1 LTTNQP
7 FRRPAVDFPGRIDP
21 DQRSRSAGGSSFE
34 QFPMRRT
41 AMVHRIGKIL
51 ARFPEDEEAVRKL
64 IQERRGFESLCQEYS
79 NTSRELGDVMKL
91 KERDLAAEVD
101 ALRKR
106 RTAVEEEILA
116 AIEGYE
122 PA

>member
-1 LTTNQP
+1 M
-7 FRRPAVDFPGRIDP
+7 VDRIDN
-21 DQRSRSAGGSSFE
+21 
-34 QFPMRRT
+34 
-41 AMVHRIGKIL
+41 IL
-51 ARFPEDEEAVRKL
+51 ARFPENQDAVRTL
-64 IQERRGFESLCQEYS
+64 IQESRGFASLCQDYLT
-79 NTSRELGDVMKL
+79 TSRELGAVMTL
-91 KERDLAAEVD
+91 KERDLTAEAD